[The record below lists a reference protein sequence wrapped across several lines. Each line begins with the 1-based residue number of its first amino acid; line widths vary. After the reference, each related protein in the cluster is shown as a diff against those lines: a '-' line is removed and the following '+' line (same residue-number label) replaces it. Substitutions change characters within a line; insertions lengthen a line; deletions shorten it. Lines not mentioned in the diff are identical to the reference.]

1 MCRQSAMG
9 CLASPVSSGRGP
21 DQTLTDRLGRLSD
34 PRGRR
39 GRRHPMLSVLMIA
52 AAAVVAGARS
62 YAAIGQWARNAPQT
76 TLTRVNARVL
86 PVFGIRVAPSGAT
99 IRRVISLV
107 CPGGLAELTGADPA
121 AVESIAVDGKTAR
134 GSRVGDT
141 PAAHLL
147 AAMTNNGQVIAQL
160 RVPDKTNEIT
170 CFADLLRPF
179 DIAGTVITADALHTQ
194 RGHATFLVEEKNAHY
209 LLTVKKNQPTLHER
223 LRTMPWSRA
232 TVIHYDRS
240 AGHGRKDTRV
250 LTVLTVHDLDFP
262 HVQQIVRVV
271 RHSRNTKTG
280 KRTRETVYLIT
291 SLASVQASP
300 ERLARLIRSQWRIE
314 NRLHYVRDV
323 TFGED
328 ASQIRTGHGPENMA
342 TIRSL
347 AINLLREAGFNNI
360 AGAIRDMSYDTVSR
374 PLDLLGIA

>member
-9 CLASPVSSGRGP
+9 CQASPVSSGRGP
-21 DQTLTDRLGRLSD
+21 DQTLTYRLGLLSD

-52 AAAVVAGARS
+52 AAAVAGARS
-62 YAAIGQWARNAPQT
+62 YAAIGQWARNTPQT

-86 PVFGIRVAPSGAT
+86 PAFGIQVAPSGAT

-121 AVESIAVDGKTAR
+121 AAESIAVDGKTAR

-160 RVPDKTNEIT
+160 RVSDKTNEIT

-179 DIAGTVITADALHTQ
+179 GIAGTVITADALHTQ

-232 TVIHYDRS
+232 TVIHYDCS

-250 LTVLTVHDLDFP
+250 LTILTIHDLDFP

-291 SLASVQASP
+291 SRASAQASP
-300 ERLARLIRSQWRIE
+300 ERLARLIRSQWLIE

-347 AINLLREAGFNNI
+347 VINLFRKAGFNNI
-360 AGAIRDMSYDTVSR
+360 AEAIRDMSYDTFSR

>member
-1 MCRQSAMG
+1 MCRKSAMG
-9 CLASPVSSGRGP
+9 CPVPPLPAVHEPSGA
-21 DQTLTDRLGRLSD
+21 LSDRLGLLAD

-39 GRRHPMLSVLMIA
+39 GRRHPLLGVLLIA

-76 TLTRVNARVL
+76 ALARAGARVL
-86 PVFGIRVAPSGAT
+86 PVLGARIAPSGAT
-99 IRRVISLV
+99 IRRVINLV

-121 AVESIAVDGKTAR
+121 AAESIAVDGKTAR
-134 GSRVGDT
+134 GSRHDEN

-147 AAMTNNGQVIAQL
+147 AAMTSAGQVITQL
-160 RVPDKTNEIT
+160 RIPDKTNEIT

-179 DIAGTVITADALHTQ
+179 DLTDKVITADALHTQ
-194 RGHATFLVEEKNAHY
+194 RDHARFLVEEKNAHY
-209 LLTVKKNQPTLHER
+209 LLTAKKNQPTLHER
-223 LRTMPWSRA
+223 LRRMPWERA
-232 TVIHYDRS
+232 TVVHYDRS
-240 AGHGRKDTRV
+240 TGHGRKDTRV
-250 LTVLTVHDLDFP
+250 LKVLTVHDLDFP
-262 HVQQIVRVV
+262 HVQQIVRVI

-280 KRTRETVYLIT
+280 KRTRQTVYLIT
-291 SLASVQASP
+291 SLTSAQASP
-300 ERLARLIRSQWRIE
+300 ERLARLIRSQWLIE

-347 AINLLREAGFNNI
+347 AINLFRQAGFGNI
-360 AGAIRDMSYDTVSR
+360 AAAVRHMSYDTFTR

>member
-1 MCRQSAMG
+1 
-9 CLASPVSSGRGP
+9 
-21 DQTLTDRLGRLSD
+21 
-34 PRGRR
+34 
-39 GRRHPMLSVLMIA
+39 MIA

-86 PVFGIRVAPSGAT
+86 PVLGIRVAPSGAT
-99 IRRVISLV
+99 IRRVITLV

-121 AVESIAVDGKTAR
+121 GAESIAVDGKTAR
-134 GSRVGDT
+134 GSRAGDT

-147 AAMTNNGQVIAQL
+147 AAMTSDGQVITQL

-179 DIAGTVITADALHTQ
+179 DLAGTVITADALHTQ

-209 LLTVKKNQPTLHER
+209 LLTVKKNQPSLHER

-262 HVQQIVRVV
+262 HVRQIVRVI

-280 KRTRETVYLIT
+280 RRTRETVYLIT
-291 SLASVQASP
+291 SLTSAQASP
-300 ERLARLIRSQWRIE
+300 ERLARLIRSQWLIE

-347 AINLLREAGFNNI
+347 AINLFRRAGFGNI
-360 AGAIRDMSYDTVSR
+360 AGAIRDMSYDTFCR
-374 PLDLLGIA
+374 PLDLLGIT

>member
-1 MCRQSAMG
+1 MCRKSAMG
-9 CLASPVSSGRGP
+9 CPMPSLPAVEGFTR
-21 DQTLTDRLGRLSD
+21 TLMDRLGLLAD

-39 GRRHPMLSVLMIA
+39 GRRHSLLSVLLIA

-76 TLTRVNARVL
+76 SLTRVNARVL
-86 PVFGIRVAPSGAT
+86 PVLGVRVAPSGAT
-99 IRRVISLV
+99 IRRVINLA
-107 CPGGLAELTGADPA
+107 CPGGLAELTGADPGSA
-121 AVESIAVDGKTAR
+121 ESIAVDGKTAR
-134 GSRVGDT
+134 GSRHGGT

-147 AAMTNNGQVIAQL
+147 AAMTNDGQVIGQL
-160 RVPDKTNEIT
+160 RIPDKTNEIT

-179 DIAGTVITADALHTQ
+179 DLANKVITADALHTQ
-194 RGHATFLVEEKNAHY
+194 RDHARFLVEEKNAHF

-223 LRTMPWSRA
+223 LRTMPWSQA
-232 TVIHYDRS
+232 TVVHYDRS
-240 AGHGRKDTRV
+240 TGHGRKDTRV

-262 HVQQIVRVV
+262 HVRQIVRVV
-271 RHSRNTKTG
+271 RHSTNTKTG

-291 SLASVQASP
+291 SLTSAQASP
-300 ERLARLIRSQWRIE
+300 EDLARLARSQWLIE

-323 TFGED
+323 TFNED

-347 AINLLREAGFNNI
+347 AINLFRTAGFNNI
-360 AGAIRDMSYDTVSR
+360 AAAIRDMSYDAFTR

>member
-1 MCRQSAMG
+1 MCRKSVMG
-9 CLASPVSSGRGP
+9 CTVPPVSFGLGVAQGLSE
-21 DQTLTDRLGRLSD
+21 RLGLLAD

-39 GRRHPMLSVLMIA
+39 GRRHPLLSVLMIA

-62 YAAIGQWARNAPQT
+62 YAAIGQWACNAPQT

-86 PVFGIRVAPSGAT
+86 PVLGVRVAPSGAT
-99 IRRVISLV
+99 IRRVIALV

-121 AVESIAVDGKTAR
+121 GAESVAVDGKAAR
-134 GSRVGDT
+134 GSRHSDT

-147 AAMTNNGQVIAQL
+147 AAMTNTGQVIGQL
-160 RVPDKTNEIT
+160 RVPGKTNEIT

-179 DIAGTVITADALHTQ
+179 DLTDTVVTADALHTQ
-194 RGHATFLVEEKNAHY
+194 RGHAVFLAEEKNAHFV
-209 LLTVKKNQPTLHER
+209 LTVKRNQPGLHER
-223 LRTMPWSRA
+223 LRTMPWNQA

-262 HVQQIVRVV
+262 HVQQVVRVV
-271 RHSRNTKTG
+271 RHSKDTTTG
-280 KRTRETVYLIT
+280 KRTRQTVYLIT
-291 SLASVQASP
+291 SLTSVQASP
-300 ERLARLIRSQWRIE
+300 ERLARLARSHWGIE
-314 NRLHYVRDV
+314 NRLHWVRDV

-347 AINLLREAGFNNI
+347 AINLFRRAGFANI
-360 AGAIRDMSYDTVSR
+360 AAAIRDMSYDTFTR

>member
-9 CLASPVSSGRGP
+9 CPASPVLFGQGAGHG
-21 DQTLTDRLGRLSD
+21 LTDRLGLLAD

-39 GRRHPMLSVLMIA
+39 GRRHSLWSVLVIA
-52 AAAVVAGARS
+52 VSAVVAGARS
-62 YAAIGQWARNAPQT
+62 YAAIGQWAASAPQA
-76 TLTRVNARVL
+76 TLTRANARVL
-86 PVFGIRVAPSGAT
+86 PVFGVRVAPSGAT
-99 IRRVISLV
+99 IRRVITLA
-107 CPGGLAELTGADPA
+107 CPGGLAELTGADPRSA
-121 AVESIAVDGKTAR
+121 ESIAVDGKTAR
-134 GSRVGDT
+134 GSRHGDT

-147 AAMTNNGQVIAQL
+147 AAMTDNGQVIGQL
-160 RVPDKTNEIT
+160 RVPGKTNEIT

-179 DIAGTVITADALHTQ
+179 DLTNIVITADALHTQ
-194 RGHATFLVEEKNAHY
+194 RDHATFLVEEKNAHF
-209 LLTVKKNQPTLHER
+209 LLTVKRNQPNLHER
-223 LRTMPWSRA
+223 LRAMPWSRA

-262 HVQQIVRVV
+262 HARQIVQVV
-271 RHSRNTKTG
+271 RHSKNITTG
-280 KRTRETVYLIT
+280 KRTRQTVYLIT
-291 SLASVQASP
+291 SLTSTQASP
-300 ERLARLIRSQWRIE
+300 ERLARLARSHWLIE

-347 AINLLREAGFNNI
+347 AINLFRTAGFDNI
-360 AGAIRDMSYDTVSR
+360 AAAIRDMSYDAFTR